1 MLVRRRKETGF
12 FRWLGFYRP
21 ALKSKWWV
29 LLVFAVLYAFFYNFD
44 FTQLVSQETL
54 DSVESSSAVSA
65 NAFAG
70 IGALAI
76 LPALIENFIA
86 NGVAEEILYRGFLC
100 KRLCGKLGTVP
111 GIILQAVLFGL
122 MHNLLYI
129 AAGLDVGL
137 WYHVLTFLF
146 TGVGALLLGWLNEK
160 NLQWFDHPQYPA
172 ARLRELY
179 FHDARRF
186 WIRRTVFSQRS
197 EPVMKENRYDD
208 PAFFQKYSEMAR
220 SKLGLEGAGEWQTL
234 EPMLPD
240 FAGARVLDLGCGYGW
255 HAFYAAENGAVKGP
269 RRGPVGED
277 AGGSPGEERLP
288 KCPLCPR
295 RDGGRP
301 LPGRQ
306 F

>member
-1 MLVRRRKETGF
+1 MFDLLVSSLSTTVVNLIVFSIIPFIWWLVRHRKETGF

-54 DSVESSSAVSA
+54 DYIESSSAVSA

-160 NLQWFDHPQYPA
+160 IYNGSIIPSILLH
-172 ARLRELY
+172 
-179 FHDARRF
+179 
-186 WIRRTVFSQRS
+186 
-197 EPVMKENRYDD
+197 
-208 PAFFQKYSEMAR
+208 
-220 SKLGLEGAGEWQTL
+220 GAGNFIST
-234 EPMLPD
+234 ML
-240 FAGARVLDLGCGYGW
+240 V
-255 HAFYAAENGAVKGP
+255 AFG
-269 RRGPVGED
+269 
-277 AGGSPGEERLP
+277 
-288 KCPLCPR
+288 
-295 RDGGRP
+295 
-301 LPGRQ
+301 
-306 F
+306 